1 MSNTEMS
8 KLQQMRL
15 PFLARICQDLCVG
28 PGQGLISLFPIVVQR
43 LALQRVIYSSLQTSL
58 WGTLFSWPERYF
70 GGSSS
75 GQAEG
80 LLVNPIPL
88 SLQTTYSPWLIP
100 PLALQEIIS
109 VWLSHTC

>member
-1 MSNTEMS
+1 M
-8 KLQQMRL
+8 
-15 PFLARICQDLCVG
+15 
-28 PGQGLISLFPIVVQR
+28 FPIVVWR
-43 LALQRVIYSSLQTSL
+43 LPLQRVIYSSLQTAL

-70 GGSSS
+70 EGSSS

-80 LLVNPIPL
+80 LLVNPIPQ

-109 VWLSHTC
+109 AWLSHMC